1 MSWFDGDLT
10 YKQMLLTNK
19 FRSGTAMKTSPT
31 KPSILPYQVTIA
43 GVKFTTTATTPE
55 AAISK
60 GAYRYAAMKGL
71 KVEHVQSGIKR
82 GELWVG
88 VTAG

>member
-1 MSWFDGDLT
+1 MRHFPT
-10 YKQMLLTNK
+10 RTNK
-19 FRSGTAMKTSPT
+19 PSMSPFN
-31 KPSILPYQVTIA
+31 VTID

-55 AAISK
+55 AAVSK

-71 KVEHVQSGIKR
+71 KVEHVQGGIKR

-88 VTAG
+88 VTEGK